1 MSKYQAVNMADK
13 NELAAIVVGDRI
25 RINDWRN
32 GMNVIHR
39 TEDYLLLAGA
49 QFGKE
54 LISVIELLPAKCTY
68 NHREKG
74 HFTAGGD
81 FWLFGWAGWR
91 DENLNILFDEERMEA
106 YLRSFESG
114 ETEFSRRAV
123 AVRSMQV
130 LKAHRPREGCGMIKI
145 DCLKC
150 VNCDLE
156 KDCCKKYGSNPAEAV
171 AACAADGFSSYAE
184 AGEEREG

>member
-1 MSKYQAVNMADK
+1 MSEYQTVNLENE
-13 NELAAIVVGDRI
+13 NELSEIRVGDRV
-25 RINDWRN
+25 RINNWRN

-39 TEDYLLLAGA
+39 TENYLLLTGT

-54 LISVIELLPAKCTY
+54 LISVIEILPAKYTH
-68 NHREKG
+68 NHMKKG

-91 DENLNILFDEERMEA
+91 DENHNILFDEERMEA

-123 AVRSMQV
+123 AVESMQV
-130 LKAHRPREGCGMIKI
+130 LKVKQYGPQEKEG
-145 DCLKC
+145 
-150 VNCDLE
+150 
-156 KDCCKKYGSNPAEAV
+156 
-171 AACAADGFSSYAE
+171 
-184 AGEEREG
+184 